1 MTALLAP
8 TDALQQSERIIQLL
22 EQRRG
27 EFPCAEEF
35 LAIHRPAHQE
45 LERNKQITERAV
57 AAWRESLAHRWD
69 CEVAGCRLYKQ
80 LYQQFV
86 AFYGSATVPEV
97 QLIARSGTEENS
109 SPVGLLADLRRMEA
123 ALLVNSKQL
132 PFAAQRLPELSEVCA
147 ALDNAISKTN
157 ECEAERRESALAQR
171 MAQEAHRRLYG
182 TVRQA
187 FARHYGEQ
195 WLLEVEEAHT
205 ETL

>member
-8 TDALQQSERIIQLL
+8 ADALQQSERIIQLL

-45 LERNKQITERAV
+45 LERNRQITERAV

-69 CEVAGCRLYKQ
+69 CEVVGCRLYNQ

-86 AFYGSATVPEV
+86 AFYGSAAPEV

-109 SPVGLLADLRRMEA
+109 SPAELLADLRRMEA

-132 PFAAQRLPELSEVCA
+132 PFAAQRLAELSEVCA
-147 ALDNAISKTN
+147 ALDNAICKTN
-157 ECEAERRESALAQR
+157 EHETARRESVLAQR
-171 MAQEAHRRLYG
+171 MVQEAHRRLYG
-182 TVRQA
+182 TTRQA
-187 FARHYGEQ
+187 FAQHYGEQ
-195 WLLEVEEAHT
+195 WLLEVEHMAQPM
-205 ETL
+205 